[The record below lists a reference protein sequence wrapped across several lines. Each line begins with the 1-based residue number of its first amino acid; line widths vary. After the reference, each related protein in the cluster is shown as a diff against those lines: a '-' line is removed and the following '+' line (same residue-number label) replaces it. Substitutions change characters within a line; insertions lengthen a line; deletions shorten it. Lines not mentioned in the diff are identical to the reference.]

1 MVAHVCKKHEA
12 LDLVINMKEK
22 KQRERQSRRGREE
35 GEKKE
40 KEGMEG
46 RIEGERIE
54 VGMEN
59 DKAKVNYLKYNL
71 HS

>member
-1 MVAHVCKKHEA
+1 
-12 LDLVINMKEK
+12 
-22 KQRERQSRRGREE
+22 
-35 GEKKE
+35 
-40 KEGMEG
+40 MEG
-46 RIEGERIE
+46 RMEGERIE